1 MERNLF
7 LWIFLRDFLVLT
19 HTRKYI
25 YSSVYSARNIKNLI
39 IVLIQNM
46 FIYTCRRYLHYAFYV
61 SREFFYELFIV
72 IHSIL
77 TIVRLWCTS
86 FPMCKENPEIK
97 WLSQFSTRVEVH
109 SSPRRNSQQK
119 QQEAQHKSNTY

>member
-1 MERNLF
+1 MEINLF

-46 FIYTCRRYLHYAFYV
+46 FIYTCRRYLHYAFYA

-86 FPMCKENPEIK
+86 FPICKENPENN
-97 WLSQFSTRVEVH
+97 WLSQFSTRVARRQATD
-109 SSPRRNSQQK
+109 SSSSSLLTEPQ
-119 QQEAQHKSNTY
+119 AC